1 MTTVLPLS
9 GVHYYQTSITSLVA
23 PSPNTPTAQKSL
35 VSSLRVVSWNPNTLG
50 DKNSLTWLFGS
61 LHGHSPNIICVQE
74 THLTGEEAKAFKMQG
89 FEPFFTPATS
99 SKPRKGED
107 RGLMT
112 LVRSDLLVDKD
123 HPIGSLQMGPDT
135 ETLSVRVHTSEGWY
149 TVNNI
154 YTHQGAKP
162 QNLVLNPSSKKCIT
176 VGDFNSRHEEW
187 EPVTRSPPTETGM
200 GNKLH
205 TLIQASPNIILAN
218 TPRIPNTLSETTLTL
233 SLVSPDLAPATD
245 WQVLL
250 DCSCQPH
257 FATLTTI
264 ELAPST
270 ESVSF
275 SPRFLQEKADWN
287 LFQSLTDQPDSDI
300 NKLNVSLDDKLSSLV
315 GGINQAALKSIP
327 RTKLH
332 DKAKPC
338 S

>member
-1 MTTVLPLS
+1 M
-9 GVHYYQTSITSLVA
+9 
-23 PSPNTPTAQKSL
+23 
-35 VSSLRVVSWNPNTLG
+35 
-50 DKNSLTWLFGS
+50 
-61 LHGHSPNIICVQE
+61 
-74 THLTGEEAKAFKMQG
+74 
-89 FEPFFTPATS
+89 
-99 SKPRKGED
+99 
-107 RGLMT
+107 
-112 LVRSDLLVDKD
+112 DKD

-135 ETLSVRVHTSEGWY
+135 ETLSVRVQTSEGWY

-176 VGDFNSRHEEW
+176 VGDFNSRHAEW

-218 TPRIPNTLSETTLTL
+218 TPRIPTTLSETTLTL

-275 SPRFLQEKADWN
+275 SPRFLQ
-287 LFQSLTDQPDSDI
+287 
-300 NKLNVSLDDKLSSLV
+300 
-315 GGINQAALKSIP
+315 
-327 RTKLH
+327 
-332 DKAKPC
+332 
-338 S
+338 